1 MKSRKKILLISSSSQ
16 LGGGPKHI
24 FLLKDLLKDKYD
36 FYFALPK
43 SDLFKNKLDIDKYI
57 EITERRISLSDIY
70 KLAIFSKRN
79 SIDIIHSHGKGAG
92 LIGRII
98 KIFLMKPLIYTFHG
112 IHTLCLNNFQRYF
125 YILYEKLT
133 GWIDDEKIFVSQ
145 SEMQQANKLKLFS
158 GKNFSIINNATREMP
173 IKKEFKSEEGN
184 FKMGI
189 KNTNRN
195 IISVCR
201 LVDQKNIFEI
211 FRIADGLPKY
221 NFIVLGYGYLYSE
234 ACKFISTNNIRN
246 VYLFGNK
253 KNVFEYLY
261 KSDLF
266 LTTSLYEGHPI
277 SVVEAMSIGMPI
289 LASKVTGNCDTI
301 SHNVSGLFYKL
312 GDIQQAKDFVSLI
325 MENPEIRFN
334 LSLNAYKTHRS
345 KFNLLRMKKSYL
357 EIYNS
362 L

>member
-1 MKSRKKILLISSSSQ
+1 MKSRKKILLISSSAQ

-43 SDLFKNKLDIDKYI
+43 SDLFKNKLDLDKYI
-57 EITERRISLSDIY
+57 EITERRILLSDIY
-70 KLAIFSKRN
+70 KLIIFSKRN

-98 KIFLMKPLIYTFHG
+98 KMFLMKPLIYTFHG
-112 IHTLCLNNFQRYF
+112 VHTICLNNLQKYL
-125 YILYEKLT
+125 YILYENLT
-133 GWIDDEKIFVSQ
+133 GWIDDKKIFVSK
-145 SEMQQANKLKLFS
+145 SEMQQANKLKLFCR
-158 GKNFSIINNATREMP
+158 KNYTIINNATTEMP
-173 IKKEFKSEEGN
+173 IKDAFKREDGN
-184 FKMGI
+184 FEMGI

-195 IISVCR
+195 IISICR

-211 FRIADGLPKY
+211 FKIANGLPKY
-221 NFIVLGYGYLYSE
+221 NFIVLGYGYLYLE
-234 ACKFISTNNIRN
+234 ACKFLSKNNIRN

-253 KNVFEYLY
+253 KDVFQYLY

-277 SVVEAMSIGMPI
+277 SVIEAMSIGIPI

-312 GDIQQAKDFVSLI
+312 GDIQEAKDCINLI
-325 MENPEIRFN
+325 MENPKIRFN
-334 LSLNAYKTHRS
+334 FSLNAYKTHRS
-345 KFNLLRMKKSYL
+345 KFSLSKMKKSYL
-357 EIYNS
+357 KLYNS